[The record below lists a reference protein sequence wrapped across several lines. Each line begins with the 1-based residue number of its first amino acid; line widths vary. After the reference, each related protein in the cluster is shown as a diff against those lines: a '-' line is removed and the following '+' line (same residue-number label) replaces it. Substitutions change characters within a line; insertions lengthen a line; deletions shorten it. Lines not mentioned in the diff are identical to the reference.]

1 MTHSSHTGQSRLRNW
16 NVVGFTGSKSDSFAG
31 QTDTQHRSIA
41 SRAVTP
47 YPPAW
52 RYSNHK
58 RVKSRTIKMTN
69 TLRIEYIAD
78 VELFYGSLRQF
89 LCDVAK
95 KWQFEVVEVDSPT
108 VATSSLGQLAGEVVG
123 RRNVLPARQRV

>member
-1 MTHSSHTGQSRLRNW
+1 
-16 NVVGFTGSKSDSFAG
+16 
-31 QTDTQHRSIA
+31 
-41 SRAVTP
+41 
-47 YPPAW
+47 
-52 RYSNHK
+52 
-58 RVKSRTIKMTN
+58 MTN

-78 VELFYGSLRQF
+78 VELFYGSFRQF

-108 VATSSLGQLAGEVVG
+108 VATSSLGQLADEVVG